1 LHFYA
6 APYTPAA
13 RTDAGGGAAD
23 EGEDIEV
30 LELPYEQALAMIP
43 TGQIS
48 DGKTIMLLYWAGI
61 HGPFARETR
70 PPIRSA

>member
-1 LHFYA
+1 
-6 APYTPAA
+6 
-13 RTDAGGGAAD
+13 
-23 EGEDIEV
+23 
-30 LELPYEQALAMIP
+30 MIP
-43 TGQIS
+43 IGQIS